1 MNLLEVKN
9 VVKIFRYGIFGFKFR
24 AVDGVSLSLD
34 KESPCI
40 FTIAGESGSGKTTLG
55 RIILGVLRPD
65 DGEVLYNGMNIYNLK
80 GEDLKRFRKEVQAV
94 FQDPFSTFNP
104 LRKPYEYLYETVKN
118 FTELKDQIEIN
129 RYIDD
134 TLSYL
139 GLRLSDVRGK
149 YLHEFSGGELQ
160 RVSIARALLTR
171 PRLIIADEPVSMVDA
186 SIRVNILN
194 LFKKIKEE
202 FSTSFIYITHD
213 ISTAHYIS
221 DRIAIMYRG
230 SFVEWGAIEKVI
242 SNPMHPYTQ
251 ILIESIPE
259 PDIGKRNQWI
269 QPLKISGI
277 EEKEFIAPGCKYAS
291 RCPFA
296 MDKCIKQRPMAIEV
310 EPEHYTMCW
319 LYAK

>member
-1 MNLLEVKN
+1 LNLLEVKN

-24 AVDGVSLSLD
+24 AVDGVSLSLE
-34 KESPCI
+34 KESPRI

-65 DGEVLYNGMNIYNLK
+65 DGEVLYDGMNVYNLK
-80 GEDLKRFRKEVQAV
+80 GEDLKRFRREVQAV

-118 FTELKDQIEIN
+118 LTDLKDQIEIN

-134 TLSYL
+134 VLSYL

-213 ISTAHYIS
+213 LSTAHYIS
-221 DRIAIMYRG
+221 DMIAIMYRG

-242 SNPMHPYTQ
+242 SNPVHPYTQ

-259 PDIGKRNQWI
+259 PDIEKRNQWI

-277 EEKEFIAPGCKYAS
+277 EEKEFIVPGCKYAS

-296 MDKCIKQRPMAIEV
+296 MDKCMKQRPITIEI

-319 LYAK
+319 LYVK